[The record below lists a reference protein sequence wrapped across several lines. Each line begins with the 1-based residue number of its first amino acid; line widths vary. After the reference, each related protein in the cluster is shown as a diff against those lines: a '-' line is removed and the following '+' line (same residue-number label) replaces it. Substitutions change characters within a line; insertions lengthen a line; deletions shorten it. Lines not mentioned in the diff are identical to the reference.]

1 MTTQPTHAG
10 SHYGYPKLPAVP
22 HRQPPWLPKTASHP
36 MSATT
41 MAIQSQQPPSIPN
54 PKCTANPLPNRTH
67 ARNHHNHKSQTTT
80 PTQNTNPHI
89 ANHHNRKP
97 QTTTPIQNTNPHI
110 ANHHNHKPQTTTPTQ
125 NTNPHI
131 ANHHTNKKPPNQ
143 QPSQPITTSQQTHFA
158 QTQAKELLLGL
169 TCKTNVFFFAI
180 REVSDLGDYFD
191 RVVCGVVSLTAE
203 CGLEDGFGFSSGPGG
218 FDLL

>member
-1 MTTQPTHAG
+1 MATQNGQP
-10 SHYGYPKLPAVP
+10 SHVSNNHGYPKPATTIN
-22 HRQPPWLPKTASHP
+22 PKPKMHSEPTPKSHP
-36 MSATT
+36 R
-41 MAIQSQQPPSIPN
+41 QQPPQP
-54 PKCTANPLPNRTH
+54 
-67 ARNHHNHKSQTTT
+67 Q
-80 PTQNTNPHI
+80 I
-89 ANHHNRKP
+89 ANHHTHPKHEPTYRKPPQP

-131 ANHHTNKKPPNQ
+131 ANHHTNKKPPSQ